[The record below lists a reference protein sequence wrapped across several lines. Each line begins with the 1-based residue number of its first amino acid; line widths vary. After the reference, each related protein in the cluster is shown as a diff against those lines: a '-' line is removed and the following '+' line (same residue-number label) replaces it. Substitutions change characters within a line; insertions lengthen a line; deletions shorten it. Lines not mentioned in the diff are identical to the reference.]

1 MKIYSCSFRY
11 VTIQR
16 GAPSGDRFGG
26 GQRGGGFDS
35 QVGSN
40 SLISRDFSSSKN
52 LNSQDSEPPR
62 VTRAPS
68 RSALLRERLL
78 RKPRDRVAALRERRS
93 RRSPLKQTNKQKRS
107 PGVSI
112 VYPSPSIDS
121 LLLPVSSTETE
132 TYYDLTENLIPA
144 LPVKPDV
151 AYVFPQT
158 SGLRTHF
165 REKKQIF
172 KENTKYSDSNS
183 ATEQTPAST
192 LAQNEEHMTK
202 HFDENN
208 QEDPD
213 YSDWDYEVGQVSVSQ
228 SESFSVT
235 KLIGDFINAVTTTL
249 RPSTLPIQSI
259 FSNENEPEPELTTI
273 KTEIPTTLAE
283 SKQIVNK
290 ISVSASSQQ
299 TSKQT
304 NNLKNLFK
312 SNKHHRVHPFLSSK
326 TTTATT
332 EAPITTTT
340 RRSFALKKNL
350 LGPKSKP
357 ANPETT
363 ENTEIK
369 KDASDKKDTLDMKLM
384 KMMPLMN
391 IRDAKE
397 VMKKVDENLV
407 LDNENENDEEENT
420 ETVKEKV
427 DFLLANRNGRP
438 KFQVPPSLQA
448 KLLNHE
454 TEIEKETTTEK
465 DFQNAATSRPKVS
478 PIKLFNKP
486 NVRPFKPV
494 SPRRLA
500 ITENPIEAP
509 KRNGLK
515 LLRPQ
520 KPILP
525 DLDVSPSRTIT
536 RARTSLRRPSLISSS
551 QTSFDK
557 SEQDLTSTTT
567 TELPT
572 TSTEKLTVG
581 EILAGLHGDMQGDP
595 RTSTFRPRSF
605 KPKSDG
611 NKRRERFR
619 LLLNNGTDTE
629 SENIVEDEE
638 DGDAATNEV
647 SDLEATELE
656 DALDED
662 QVIKKQ
668 PKLTLPGIAS
678 IKSRANSISRKAQ
691 RPSFP
696 RSTVNRA
703 KLERSQPL
711 TVRSRT
717 SKPRK
722 FKKQPQISSFKLE
735 IDPDLPAGERILTG
749 ADLLTSLG
757 LDMNEENIPE
767 NLDVT
772 TYRPESV
779 SRGILESLFVENKN
793 EPEDIQEQIN
803 PPQPPSPI
811 SVADIL
817 KSAVVEQAATPPA
830 PKLKSEKKSFE
841 KSQKRPIQ
849 AQVNRFD
856 SSRSRSR
863 ARAPVLSHRFRPIN
877 ADIPEIT
884 TAKPLS
890 QLRNLNNN
898 AVINNRRLRVRQR
911 GQTNTKTTAQSSSNE
926 ETITSTSTGTTETP
940 ANAGSTRGLSRNRSR
955 VVNQRRI
962 NPPSSGETTERNL
975 STPPISLSA
984 FGSRQ
989 TGSSSLNRT
998 SIPRLNTNRVRVRSR
1013 TRQNIVASSS
1023 QTTSPIYGQSIE
1035 PTSETVAQKQRLNSS
1050 SEKSIG
1056 KLEILDEGTTQVNTI
1071 ETNNNTQQENE
1082 QEIQE
1087 DKEQEEEKSTL
1098 RPSVFKPRFGTGQR
1112 DAVRNR
1118 LRNQLLEGK
1127 PNPVTKAPLRSFDEL
1142 VNEKK
1147 LSNEVESVTEN
1158 AYTAAF
1164 KTVSPSNGLNA
1175 IPISFFTTTPR
1186 FLSKDDKT
1194 STTEE
1199 PKPAAFLPT
1208 LTPLQRVGR
1217 STIGY
1222 PVTQETIVTTT
1233 EKPKPATNN
1242 ISRFNNF
1249 KRKSKVRP
1257 KFGQRHSTTEKS
1269 TADSD
1274 LNDLLGTTLIGISTT
1289 SLPTT
1294 KYSQEE
1300 EISTENPEN
1309 IVQKVI
1315 TNKKIRPKSAFF
1327 SRPRGDFLSSF
1338 AKKIAEKADREK
1350 ILLESFGGNKKTP
1363 VSSILKSS
1371 AFNEIDGDLKRPRRR
1386 FNVGPGIKLNSED
1399 NQINSQENQTD
1410 SNSTNGEEK
1419 AIANPSTN
1427 ARPLTN
1433 KNITDTDTVTEKPK
1447 KERNLIGPPKLP
1459 KGLRLPFD
1467 TKRFGALQPKL
1478 LSFQIIKPKSKTS
1491 KSKPN
1496 PKITK
1501 SDSKQSKSSLEN
1513 TESNSD
1519 NSVALKVKTDKSK
1532 LSLKERLKFGRK
1544 TFGAL
1549 LKSPSNRFKL
1559 LPTPAPKSN
1568 KIPKSGFKSKK
1579 STPSSNTS
1587 TMPPP
1592 SPADTTLPQVAFS
1605 NARPQKNPTT
1615 LFKICIES

>member
-1 MKIYSCSFRY
+1 MIFSCLYISNACLNRIKHVYSCFFRY

-40 SLISRDFSSSKN
+40 SLISRD
-52 LNSQDSEPPR
+52 SEPPR

-78 RKPRDRVAALRERRS
+78 RKPRERVAALRERRS

-158 SGLRTHF
+158 SGLRSHF

-172 KENTKYSDSNS
+172 TENTKNSDSNS

-235 KLIGDFINAVTTTL
+235 KLIGDFINVVTTTL

-259 FSNENEPEPELTTI
+259 FSNENEPEPELTTM
-273 KTEIPTTLAE
+273 KTEIPTTSAE

-290 ISVSASSQQ
+290 ISVLASSQQ

-332 EAPITTTT
+332 EAPVTTTT

-357 ANPETT
+357 VNPETT

-369 KDASDKKDTLDMKLM
+369 KDASDKKDALDMKLM

-407 LDNENENDEEENT
+407 LDNENENDEQENT

-465 DFQNAATSRPKVS
+465 DLQNAATSRPKVS

-494 SPRRLA
+494 SPRKLA

-551 QTSFDK
+551 QTSLDK
-557 SEQDLTSTTT
+557 SEQELTSTTT

-581 EILAGLHGDMQGDP
+581 EILAGLHGDMQGDL

-619 LLLNNGTDTE
+619 LLLNNGTDTD
-629 SENIVEDEE
+629 SENVIEEDEE
-638 DGDAATNEV
+638 DDDAATNEV
-647 SDLEATELE
+647 SDSETTE
-656 DALDED
+656 DTIDVD
-662 QVIKKQ
+662 QVTLKK

-678 IKSRANSISRKAQ
+678 IKSRANSISRKVQ

-696 RSTVNRA
+696 RTTVSRS

-735 IDPDLPAGERILTG
+735 IDPDLPAGEKILTG

-793 EPEDIQEQIN
+793 EPKDIQEQIN

-877 ADIPEIT
+877 ADISEIT

-890 QLRNLNNN
+890 QLRNSNNN

-911 GQTNTKTTAQSSSNE
+911 GQTNTKTTAKISSSE
-926 ETITSTSTGTTETP
+926 DTLTSTSTGTTESP
-940 ANAGSTRGLSRNRSR
+940 ANTGSTRGLSRHRSR

-962 NPPSSGETTERNL
+962 NPPSSGNTTERNL

-1023 QTTSPIYGQSIE
+1023 QTTSPISEQS
-1035 PTSETVAQKQRLNSS
+1035 SETVAQKQRLNSS
-1050 SEKSIG
+1050 SEKSLG
-1056 KLEILDEGTTQVNTI
+1056 KLEILDEDTTQVNTI

-1158 AYTAAF
+1158 TYTAAF

-1194 STTEE
+1194 STTEK

-1269 TADSD
+1269 TVDSD

-1294 KYSQEE
+1294 VYSQEE
-1300 EISTENPEN
+1300 GISTENPEN

-1315 TNKKIRPKSAFF
+1315 SNKKIRPKSAFF

-1350 ILLESFGGNKKTP
+1350 ILLESFGGNKKAP

-1371 AFNEIDGDLKRPRRR
+1371 AFNEIDGELKRPRRR
-1386 FNVGPGIKLNSED
+1386 FNVGPGIKLNSEH
-1399 NQINSQENQTD
+1399 NQIDSQENQTD
-1410 SNSTNGEEK
+1410 SNSTNDEEK
-1419 AIANPSTN
+1419 AIADPSTN
-1427 ARPLTN
+1427 ATLTN
-1433 KNITDTDTVTEKPK
+1433 KNITDTDTITEKPQ
-1447 KERNLIGPPKLP
+1447 KERNLNGPPKLP

-1478 LSFQIIKPKSKTS
+1478 LSFQIIKPKSKTT
-1491 KSKPN
+1491 KSKPK

-1501 SDSKQSKSSLEN
+1501 SDSKQSKSSS
-1513 TESNSD
+1513 ESNSD
-1519 NSVALKVKTDKSK
+1519 NSVASKVKTDKSK

-1568 KIPKSGFKSKK
+1568 KNPKSGFKSKK

-1615 LFKICIES
+1615 LFKICSES

>member
-1 MKIYSCSFRY
+1 MHVLDRNKHVYSCLFRY

-40 SLISRDFSSSKN
+40 SLNSR
-52 LNSQDSEPPR
+52 DSEPPR

-68 RSALLRERLL
+68 RAALLRERFL
-78 RKPRDRVAALRERRS
+78 RRPRDRVAALRERRI

-158 SGLRTHF
+158 SGLRNHL

-172 KENTKYSDSNS
+172 SENAKKSDSNS
-183 ATEQTPAST
+183 ATEPTPAST

-235 KLIGDFINAVTTTL
+235 KLIGDFINVVTTTL

-259 FSNENEPEPELTTI
+259 FNNENEPEPELTTM

-290 ISVSASSQQ
+290 ISVLASSQQ

-332 EAPITTTT
+332 EAPVTTTT

-357 ANPETT
+357 VNPETT

-369 KDASDKKDTLDMKLM
+369 KDASDKKDALDMKLM

-407 LDNENENDEEENT
+407 LDNENENDEQENT

-465 DFQNAATSRPKVS
+465 DLQNTATSRPKVS

-494 SPRRLA
+494 SPRKLA

-551 QTSFDK
+551 QTSLDK
-557 SEQDLTSTTT
+557 SEQELTSTTT

-581 EILAGLHGDMQGDP
+581 EILAGLHGDMQGDL

-619 LLLNNGTDTE
+619 LLLNNGTDTD
-629 SENIVEDEE
+629 SENDIEEDEV
-638 DGDAATNEV
+638 DDDAATNEV
-647 SDLEATELE
+647 SDSETTAQLE
-656 DALDED
+656 DTIDVD
-662 QVIKKQ
+662 HVILKQ

-678 IKSRANSISRKAQ
+678 IKSRANSISRKVQ

-696 RSTVNRA
+696 RTTVSRS

-722 FKKQPQISSFKLE
+722 FKKQPQTSSFKSE
-735 IDPDLPAGERILTG
+735 IDPDWPAG
-749 ADLLTSLG
+749 
-757 LDMNEENIPE
+757 
-767 NLDVT
+767 
-772 TYRPESV
+772 
-779 SRGILESLFVENKN
+779 
-793 EPEDIQEQIN
+793 
-803 PPQPPSPI
+803 
-811 SVADIL
+811 
-817 KSAVVEQAATPPA
+817 
-830 PKLKSEKKSFE
+830 
-841 KSQKRPIQ
+841 
-849 AQVNRFD
+849 
-856 SSRSRSR
+856 
-863 ARAPVLSHRFRPIN
+863 
-877 ADIPEIT
+877 
-884 TAKPLS
+884 
-890 QLRNLNNN
+890 
-898 AVINNRRLRVRQR
+898 
-911 GQTNTKTTAQSSSNE
+911 
-926 ETITSTSTGTTETP
+926 
-940 ANAGSTRGLSRNRSR
+940 
-955 VVNQRRI
+955 
-962 NPPSSGETTERNL
+962 
-975 STPPISLSA
+975 
-984 FGSRQ
+984 
-989 TGSSSLNRT
+989 
-998 SIPRLNTNRVRVRSR
+998 
-1013 TRQNIVASSS
+1013 
-1023 QTTSPIYGQSIE
+1023 
-1035 PTSETVAQKQRLNSS
+1035 
-1050 SEKSIG
+1050 
-1056 KLEILDEGTTQVNTI
+1056 
-1071 ETNNNTQQENE
+1071 
-1082 QEIQE
+1082 
-1087 DKEQEEEKSTL
+1087 KE
-1098 RPSVFKPRFGTGQR
+1098 F
-1112 DAVRNR
+1112 
-1118 LRNQLLEGK
+1118 
-1127 PNPVTKAPLRSFDEL
+1127 
-1142 VNEKK
+1142 
-1147 LSNEVESVTEN
+1147 
-1158 AYTAAF
+1158 
-1164 KTVSPSNGLNA
+1164 
-1175 IPISFFTTTPR
+1175 
-1186 FLSKDDKT
+1186 
-1194 STTEE
+1194 
-1199 PKPAAFLPT
+1199 
-1208 LTPLQRVGR
+1208 
-1217 STIGY
+1217 
-1222 PVTQETIVTTT
+1222 
-1233 EKPKPATNN
+1233 
-1242 ISRFNNF
+1242 
-1249 KRKSKVRP
+1249 
-1257 KFGQRHSTTEKS
+1257 
-1269 TADSD
+1269 
-1274 LNDLLGTTLIGISTT
+1274 
-1289 SLPTT
+1289 
-1294 KYSQEE
+1294 
-1300 EISTENPEN
+1300 
-1309 IVQKVI
+1309 
-1315 TNKKIRPKSAFF
+1315 
-1327 SRPRGDFLSSF
+1327 
-1338 AKKIAEKADREK
+1338 
-1350 ILLESFGGNKKTP
+1350 
-1363 VSSILKSS
+1363 
-1371 AFNEIDGDLKRPRRR
+1371 
-1386 FNVGPGIKLNSED
+1386 
-1399 NQINSQENQTD
+1399 
-1410 SNSTNGEEK
+1410 
-1419 AIANPSTN
+1419 
-1427 ARPLTN
+1427 
-1433 KNITDTDTVTEKPK
+1433 
-1447 KERNLIGPPKLP
+1447 
-1459 KGLRLPFD
+1459 
-1467 TKRFGALQPKL
+1467 
-1478 LSFQIIKPKSKTS
+1478 
-1491 KSKPN
+1491 
-1496 PKITK
+1496 
-1501 SDSKQSKSSLEN
+1501 
-1513 TESNSD
+1513 
-1519 NSVALKVKTDKSK
+1519 
-1532 LSLKERLKFGRK
+1532 
-1544 TFGAL
+1544 
-1549 LKSPSNRFKL
+1549 
-1559 LPTPAPKSN
+1559 
-1568 KIPKSGFKSKK
+1568 
-1579 STPSSNTS
+1579 
-1587 TMPPP
+1587 
-1592 SPADTTLPQVAFS
+1592 
-1605 NARPQKNPTT
+1605 
-1615 LFKICIES
+1615 

>member
-1 MKIYSCSFRY
+1 MFRY

-40 SLISRDFSSSKN
+40 SLNSR
-52 LNSQDSEPPR
+52 DSEPPR

-68 RSALLRERLL
+68 RAALLRERFL
-78 RKPRDRVAALRERRS
+78 RRPRDRVAALRERRI

-158 SGLRTHF
+158 SGLRNHF

-172 KENTKYSDSNS
+172 TENAKNSDSNS
-183 ATEQTPAST
+183 ATEETPVST

-235 KLIGDFINAVTTTL
+235 KLIGDFINVVTTTL

-259 FSNENEPEPELTTI
+259 FSNENEPEPELTTM

-290 ISVSASSQQ
+290 ISALASSQQ

-332 EAPITTTT
+332 EAPVTTTT

-350 LGPKSKP
+350 LGPKLKP
-357 ANPETT
+357 VNPETT

-369 KDASDKKDTLDMKLM
+369 KDASDKKDALDMKLM

-407 LDNENENDEEENT
+407 LDNKNENDEQENT
-420 ETVKEKV
+420 EIVKEKV

-465 DFQNAATSRPKVS
+465 DLQNAATSRPKVS

-494 SPRRLA
+494 SPRKLA

-551 QTSFDK
+551 QTTLDK
-557 SEQDLTSTTT
+557 PEEDLTTT

-572 TSTEKLTVG
+572 ISTEKLTVG
-581 EILAGLHGDMQGDP
+581 EILAGLHGDMQGDI

-619 LLLNNGTDTE
+619 LLLNNGTDTD
-629 SENIVEDEE
+629 SENVIEEDEE
-638 DGDAATNEV
+638 DNDAATNEV
-647 SDLEATELE
+647 SDSETTAQLE
-656 DALDED
+656 DTIDVD
-662 QVIKKQ
+662 QVTLQK

-678 IKSRANSISRKAQ
+678 IKSRANSISRKVQ

-696 RSTVNRA
+696 RTTVSRS

-711 TVRSRT
+711 AVRSRT

-735 IDPDLPAGERILTG
+735 IEPDLPAGEKILTG

-757 LDMNEENIPE
+757 LDTNEEKISE

-779 SRGILESLFVENKN
+779 SKGILESLFVENKK
-793 EPEDIQEQIN
+793 EPEDIQEQID

-817 KSAVVEQAATPPA
+817 KSAVVEQAATPPP

-856 SSRSRSR
+856 NSRSRSR

-890 QLRNLNNN
+890 QLRNSNNN

-911 GQTNTKTTAQSSSNE
+911 GQTNTKTTAKISSNE
-926 ETITSTSTGTTETP
+926 DTLTSTSTGTTETP
-940 ANAGSTRGLSRNRSR
+940 ANTGSTRGLSRHRSR

-962 NPPSSGETTERNL
+962 NPPSSSDTTERNL

-1013 TRQNIVASSS
+1013 TRQNIVASE
-1023 QTTSPIYGQSIE
+1023 QSIE

-1056 KLEILDEGTTQVNTI
+1056 KLEILDEGTTEVNTI
-1071 ETNNNTQQENE
+1071 ETNNNTQQESE

-1098 RPSVFKPRFGTGQR
+1098 RPSVFRPRFGTGQR

-1158 AYTAAF
+1158 TYTAAF

-1194 STTEE
+1194 STTEK

-1269 TADSD
+1269 TVDSD

-1294 KYSQEE
+1294 AYSQEE
-1300 EISTENPEN
+1300 EISTENPDN
-1309 IVQKVI
+1309 IVQK
-1315 TNKKIRPKSAFF
+1315 TTRNKKIRPKSAFF

-1350 ILLESFGGNKKTP
+1350 ILLESFGGNKKAP

-1371 AFNEIDGDLKRPRRR
+1371 AFNEIDGELKRPRRR

-1410 SNSTNGEEK
+1410 SNSTNEEEK
-1419 AIANPSTN
+1419 AIADLSTN
-1427 ARPLTN
+1427 ATLTN

-1447 KERNLIGPPKLP
+1447 KEKNLITPRLP

-1491 KSKPN
+1491 KSKPK

-1501 SDSKQSKSSLEN
+1501 SDSKQSKSSLEKS
-1513 TESNSD
+1513 ESNSD

-1568 KIPKSGFKSKK
+1568 KNPKSGFKSKK

-1605 NARPQKNPTT
+1605 NARPQKILPLCSKFVVNLEIISYIYCTCCK
-1615 LFKICIES
+1615 KI